1 MTLGVSVRLASLL
14 RAAFLCVVA
23 PVAALAAD
31 GFDISSGMAATGAEG
46 VERVLTAVEIDMSGT
61 TGDVARDKAIA
72 ARVRAS
78 LGLSA
83 GDMFDR
89 TLADGAVLRARGV
102 PGVRNATYRLRASFN
117 PDGLAL
123 VVTIAMDRNAGDRP
137 FVTGLLADGTSFPTL
152 YRSDSALLQLTLN
165 GGSGQFSDGNPWFG
179 NPETFTKNNPLV
191 RVPPLGARTGAR
203 ANWMEHYVEYG
214 LAGMTQIGDAPIY
227 AYGAFSGLT
236 AYSRGRDIFR
246 DDARSTT
253 GVEKAYG
260 GLLYVA
266 PEGDFSVNISGGRQ
280 NFTLNDGFLISQY
293 GSQYN
298 AGQRP
303 GIYLAPRTT
312 HDFAVVGTVKWGD
325 WTLKGFLLD
334 PNEPKTMDLDS
345 KTQVAGANLRYSFT
359 PTFYGDVSFL
369 WSPRSN
375 TKYPIAGADPTPTR
389 SGVKTYAAHVRWSDR
404 SLLPG
409 VWLEAEGAYQS
420 HTFIPMS
427 AWAGYATAGYLAS
440 WAPWTPSISY
450 RYAHFSGDKCD
461 TLPYE
466 RFDPLFS
473 GGLNEWLQGISMAK
487 VLSQTNSHTQRIR
500 FNVAPTARLN
510 LTLDLFLRR
519 ADVMNNLG
527 ANPALGQLKFKDL
540 GKELMFTTRWAI
552 TDNFYFLGIASL
564 AKPGEA
570 IKAITNTPAK
580 NWTTLQA
587 QLFWTL

>member
-1 MTLGVSVRLASLL
+1 MTGIAAGGIGRLFGCMLVCTA
-14 RAAFLCVVA
+14 A
-23 PVAALAAD
+23 PVARAAD
-31 GFDISSGMAATGAEG
+31 GFDLSAAAVAAGAESG
-46 VERVLTAVEIDMSGT
+46 LRVVTAVEVETSGT
-61 TGDVARDKAIA
+61 TGEVGRDKAIA
-72 ARVRAS
+72 ARIKS
-78 LGLSA
+78 TLGLSA
-83 GDMFDR
+83 GDVFNR
-89 TLADGAVLRARGV
+89 TLADGAVLRARGI
-102 PGVRNATYRLRASFN
+102 PGVRNATYRLRASYN
-117 PDGLAL
+117 PDGLTLVIAAAL
-123 VVTIAMDRNAGDRP
+123 EKGADRP
-137 FVTGLLADGTSFPTL
+137 PLGGVLVDGKSFPTL
-152 YRSDSALLQLTLN
+152 YRSNKALLQLTLN
-165 GGSGQFSDGNPWFG
+165 GGSGLFTDGNPWFG
-179 NPETFTKNNPLV
+179 NPDTFTKNNPLV
-191 RVPPLGARTGAR
+191 RVPQLGAQTGAR
-203 ANWMEHYVEYG
+203 ASWMEHYVEYG
-214 LAGMTQIGDAPIY
+214 LAGMTQVGDAPIY

-253 GVEKAYG
+253 GIEKAYG

-266 PEGDFSVNISGGRQ
+266 PEGDFSANISGGRQ
-280 NFTLNDGFLISQY
+280 NFTLNDGFLISQF

-303 GIYLAPRTT
+303 GVYLAPRTT
-312 HDFAVVGTVKWGD
+312 HDFAVVGTVKRGA

-334 PNEPKTMDLDS
+334 PNEPKTKDLDS
-345 KTQVAGANLRYSFT
+345 KTQVAGANLRYNFT

-375 TKYPIAGADPTPTR
+375 TKYPIAGANPTPTR
-389 SGVKTYAAHVRWSDR
+389 SGVKTYAAHLRWSDR

-420 HTFIPMS
+420 HAFIPMS
-427 AWAGYATAGYLAS
+427 AWAGYGTAGYLAS
-440 WAPWTPSISY
+440 WAPWSPSISY
-450 RYAHFSGDKCD
+450 RYAYFSGDRRE

-487 VLSQTNSHTQRIR
+487 VLSQTNSHVQRIR
-500 FNVAPTARLN
+500 FNLAPTARLN

-527 ANPALGQLKFKDL
+527 ANPALGQLKSTDL
-540 GKELMFTTRWAI
+540 GRELTFTTRWAI
-552 TDNFYFLGIASL
+552 SDNFYFLGIASL
-564 AKPGEA
+564 ARPGEA
-570 IKAITNTPAK
+570 IRAITNTPAK